1 MFIHPTSGWAKQF
14 ILPAILLA
22 FAGLVILFYTRQNR
36 NVPVAEK
43 PGIKTGLFWMITGNG
58 LQDTSY
64 MYGTMHII
72 CKDSFT
78 LSPRIINAVQHSS
91 LFFNEVLNQD
101 RPSYNPNPYFIKSD
115 TTLRYLLGA
124 GDYKRVQQLI
134 DTTKYPD
141 AVLNRLPPFGVVT
154 LILGALLG
162 CQTTSYDDELWNIA
176 NNAGLQLAALE
187 TAAEHDAPLRALPL
201 KRQAAMLK
209 RKLATMNMEAKLLR
223 QHIEMYAQKKT
234 YYQKDEILLD
244 RRNTKWIP
252 IIEKAIKRQP
262 CFFAFGCSHLFGETG
277 MIRALEEEGYT
288 VTRMDY

>member
-1 MFIHPTSGWAKQF
+1 MFIPAASDKIKKF
-14 ILPAILLA
+14 ILPIVLLL
-22 FAGLVILFYTRQNR
+22 FAGLVLVFYTRQNPKI
-36 NVPVAEK
+36 PVAEK

-64 MYGTMHII
+64 LYGTTHII
-72 CKDSFT
+72 CRDSFT
-78 LSPRIINAVQHSS
+78 LSPRIINAVLHSRV
-91 LFFNEVLNQD
+91 FFNEVLYQD
-101 RPSYNPNPYFIKSD
+101 RPSYNPVPYFIKSD
-115 TTLRYLLGA
+115 TTLRYLIGA

-141 AVLNRLPPFGVVT
+141 AVLNRLPPFGVVP
-154 LILGALLG
+154 LVVAALLG

-176 NNAGLQLAALE
+176 SNARLQLSALE

-209 RKLATMNMEAKLLR
+209 RKLATMDKEAKILR

-234 YYQKDEILLD
+234 YYKQDEILLD
-244 RRNTKWIP
+244 RRNRKWIP

-288 VTRMDY
+288 VTRIDY